1 VDASART
8 FDIAIVGGGP
18 AGLTAALYAGRSEV
32 RCALF
37 ESKVPGGQLLN
48 TELLEDYPGFVSVM
62 GVDLAAAMTEQATR
76 FGCEIVYEAVE
87 RIEVRD
93 DGMKV
98 LHTESGE
105 WYAPAVV
112 VTAGGNPRHLDVPG
126 ELEYAG
132 RGVSYCAVCDGAF
145 FKGEHLAVVGG
156 GDAAVEEAL
165 FLTRYA
171 SKVTIIHRRD
181 EFRASP
187 ILVREARSHPKVE
200 LLMDTVVEAI
210 DGTPI
215 DGASSHARVT
225 HMRLRDVPT
234 GETSSLQVGGVFI
247 FVGFLPNTGLV
258 NRHIDHD
265 AGGYYRSDPF
275 TMMTS
280 VPGIF
285 AAGDVRAQLTRQVTT
300 AVGDATTATLAATK
314 WVEERAKGNPPPF
327 EYGHPHGS
335 VGWSLSANLEELPAA
350 ACPVRPGLTEEQA
363 REEVRHSTRDA
374 ARHAGEDIP
383 SAAGRT

>member
-32 RCALF
+32 PCALF

-48 TELLEDYPGFVSVM
+48 TELLEDYPGFVSVQ
-62 GVDLAAAMTEQATR
+62 GHDLAAAMTEQATR
-76 FGCEIVYEAVE
+76 FGCEIVTEGVE
-87 RIEVRD
+87 SITVRD
-93 DGMKV
+93 DGVKV
-98 LHTESGE
+98 LHTESGD

-112 VTAGGNPRHLDVPG
+112 ITAGGMPRKLEIPG
-126 ELEYAG
+126 EAEYAG

-187 ILVREARSHPKVE
+187 VLVKEARHHEKVE
-200 LLMDTVVEAI
+200 LLMDTVVESI

-215 DGASSHARVT
+215 DGAASSGKVT
-225 HMRLRDVPT
+225 HMRLRNVRT
-234 GETSSLQVGGVFI
+234 GEQSMLDVGGVFI
-247 FVGFLPNTGLV
+247 FVGFLPNTQLV
-258 NRHIDHD
+258 DRHIEHD
-265 AGGYYRSDPF
+265 SGGYYRTDPF
-275 TMMTS
+275 SMMTS

-327 EYGHPHGS
+327 VYGHPHGS
-335 VGWSLSANLEELPAA
+335 VGWSMSASIDEGPSA
-350 ACPVRPGLTEEQA
+350 ACPVRPGLTEAQALADDAERA
-363 REEVRHSTRDA
+363 REHDEWHARATRSG
-374 ARHAGEDIP
+374 AR
-383 SAAGRT
+383 